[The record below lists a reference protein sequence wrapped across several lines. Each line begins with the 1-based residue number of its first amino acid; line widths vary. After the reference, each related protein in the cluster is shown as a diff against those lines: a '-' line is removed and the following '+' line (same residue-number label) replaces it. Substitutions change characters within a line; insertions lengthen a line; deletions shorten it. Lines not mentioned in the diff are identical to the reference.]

1 MCLVGLFCFGKVFK
15 RFCLG
20 VEWGKKWFV
29 NKLTTFL
36 IFRKV
41 VKRFKS
47 VVMRKEG
54 GVRGRAIAY

>member
-15 RFCLG
+15 RFVLG

-29 NKLTTFL
+29 KKLTTFL

-41 VKRFKS
+41 VNLFQGL
-47 VVMRKEG
+47 VF
-54 GVRGRAIAY
+54 GVLN